1 VLKIAPNVPRGTV
14 TYKTRQMSSIQRF
27 PREIQRFPRLGTI
40 GDGESEFG
48 PFVASKMRLTFHRP
62 DCKWAAY
69 ILNSRNLIEFSSHA
83 EAVEAGMKPCKTCR
97 A

>member
-1 VLKIAPNVPRGTV
+1 MLKISPNAPKGTV
-14 TYKTRQMSSIQRF
+14 IYKAHQMSSIR
-27 PREIQRFPRLGTI
+27 RFPRLGTI

-69 ILNSRNLIEFSSHA
+69 VLNSRNLVEFSSHA

>member
-1 VLKIAPNVPRGTV
+1 MLKIAPSVQRGTV
-14 TYKTRQMSSIQRF
+14 TVRKNSNQRF
-27 PREIQRFPRLGTI
+27 PREKIQRFPRLGTI

-48 PFVASKMRLTFHRP
+48 PFVASMRRSTFHRP
-62 DCKWAAY
+62 DCPWAAY

-83 EAVEAGMKPCKTCR
+83 EAVEAEMKPCKTCC

>member
-1 VLKIAPNVPRGTV
+1 MGD
-14 TYKTRQMSSIQRF
+14 IQRF
-27 PREIQRFPRLGTI
+27 SRLNQRFPRLGTV

-48 PFVASKMRLTFHRP
+48 PFVASKTRSHFHRP

-69 ILNSRNLIEFSSHA
+69 ILNSRNLVEFSSHA
-83 EAVEAGMKPCKTCR
+83 EAVEAGKRPCKTCC